1 MEEARRKAEELRR
14 NTMTEVTL
22 AGRQAV
28 GALKEHISEM
38 IIAKTLSGPVHEAA
52 VDPAFVREMLLA
64 VAAGWRADSAGKVTL
79 SALLPAEWQERFG
92 KEFEAAAKSLLAQGV
107 EVGYSDSV
115 RSGFRIGEKNGG
127 YYISFSEADFEALLS
142 EFLKERV
149 AKMLYAEKIG
159 RYVSERLLLSHRRAQ
174 GVFARCREEGFRC
187 PGHHRGDK
195 GRSSLRVTAG
205 RWSCSIRITI

>member
-1 MEEARRKAEELRR
+1 MENKLQELTNKLYEEGLAKGRSDAERLVADAQAKADAIVREAEEKAAAVVEEARRKAEELRR

-28 GALKEHISEM
+28 GALISEM

-149 AKMLYAEKIG
+149 AKMLYAEK
-159 RYVSERLLLSHRRAQ
+159 
-174 GVFARCREEGFRC
+174 
-187 PGHHRGDK
+187 
-195 GRSSLRVTAG
+195 
-205 RWSCSIRITI
+205 

>member
-1 MEEARRKAEELRR
+1 MENKLQELTNKLYEEGLAKGRSDAERLVADAQAKADAIVREAEEKAAADVEEARRKAEELRR

-92 KEFEAAAKSLLAQGV
+92 KEFEAAAKSLLAQG
-107 EVGYSDSV
+107 GGG
-115 RSGFRIGEKNGG
+115 RLFRQCPQRIPDRRKNADI
-127 YYISFSEADFEALLS
+127 ISAFPKPIS
-142 EFLKERV
+142 
-149 AKMLYAEKIG
+149 
-159 RYVSERLLLSHRRAQ
+159 RR
-174 GVFARCREEGFRC
+174 CC
-187 PGHHRGDK
+187 PNF
-195 GRSSLRVTAG
+195 
-205 RWSCSIRITI
+205 

>member
-1 MEEARRKAEELRR
+1 MENKLQELTNKLYEEGLAKGRSDAERLVADAQAKADAIVREAEEKAAAVVEEALRR

-149 AKMLYAEKIG
+149 AKMLYAEK
-159 RYVSERLLLSHRRAQ
+159 
-174 GVFARCREEGFRC
+174 
-187 PGHHRGDK
+187 
-195 GRSSLRVTAG
+195 
-205 RWSCSIRITI
+205 

>member
-1 MEEARRKAEELRR
+1 MENKLQELTNKLYEEGLAKGRSDAERLVADAQAKADAIVREAEEKAAAVVEEARRKAEELRR

-79 SALLPAEWQERFG
+79 SALLPAEWQERF
-92 KEFEAAAKSLLAQGV
+92 AAAKSLLAQGV

-149 AKMLYAEKIG
+149 AKMLYAEK
-159 RYVSERLLLSHRRAQ
+159 
-174 GVFARCREEGFRC
+174 
-187 PGHHRGDK
+187 
-195 GRSSLRVTAG
+195 
-205 RWSCSIRITI
+205 

>member
-92 KEFEAAAKSLLAQGV
+92 KEFEAAAKSLLAQG
-107 EVGYSDSV
+107 GG
-115 RSGFRIGEKNGG
+115 RLFRQCPQRIPDRRKNGG

-149 AKMLYAEKIG
+149 AKMLYAEK
-159 RYVSERLLLSHRRAQ
+159 
-174 GVFARCREEGFRC
+174 
-187 PGHHRGDK
+187 
-195 GRSSLRVTAG
+195 
-205 RWSCSIRITI
+205 

>member
-1 MEEARRKAEELRR
+1 MENKLQELTNKLYEEGLAKGRSDAERLVADAQAKADAIVREAEEKAAAVVEEARRKAEELRR

-79 SALLPAEWQERFG
+79 SSLLPAVWQERFG
-92 KEFEAAAKSLLAQGV
+92 MEFEAAAKSLLAQGV

-149 AKMLYAEKIG
+149 AKMLYAEK
-159 RYVSERLLLSHRRAQ
+159 
-174 GVFARCREEGFRC
+174 
-187 PGHHRGDK
+187 
-195 GRSSLRVTAG
+195 
-205 RWSCSIRITI
+205 